1 MHVENVVLLD
11 GAPLLIDTALATES
25 DPVRPCYDLY
35 GPGPS
40 GVDVPPDH
48 YDYPPNREGVWWD
61 CTAIVPTLK
70 DALGDLATVLGDGP
84 R

>member
-1 MHVENVVLLD
+1 MTCTD
-11 GAPLLIDTALATES
+11 LA
-25 DPVRPCYDLY
+25 
-35 GPGPS
+35 S